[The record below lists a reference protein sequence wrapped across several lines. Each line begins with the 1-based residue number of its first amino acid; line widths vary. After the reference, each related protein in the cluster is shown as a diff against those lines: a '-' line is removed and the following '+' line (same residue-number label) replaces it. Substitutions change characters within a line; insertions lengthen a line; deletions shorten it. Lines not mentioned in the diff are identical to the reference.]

1 MSLRLRFFIVIFL
14 GVMVL
19 LAIMVHSDPEK
30 APSLPERI
38 LLEAVAAVQNGFVT
52 SARGIEEAWRGYF
65 FLVGL
70 REENNELKKA
80 LTRSHT
86 QINQLRE
93 AGLANQRLNRLLNF
107 QDSAKFPAIGARVVS
122 WDPGPW
128 FKTMTIDR
136 GESAGL
142 RPGMPVICD
151 LGVVGRIVETSPHF
165 SKVLLIID
173 YNSSIDAVIQRNRV
187 RGILAGKSEAQCAL
201 KYVLKNDDVVRGDLV
216 TSSGRG
222 GVFPRGLVLGSV
234 VRVRKPGHD
243 IFLEVEIA
251 PAVDFDRLEEIL
263 VVLAE
268 KPPFSTPP
276 PPEN

>member
-1 MSLRLRFFIVIFL
+1 ML
-14 GVMVL
+14 VL
-19 LAIMVHSDPEK
+19 IAIMVHSDPEK
-30 APSLPERI
+30 EPSLPEKV
-38 LLEAVAAVQNGFVT
+38 LLETAATVQNGFVS
-52 SARGIEEAWRGYF
+52 SARAIEEIWRNYF
-65 FLVGL
+65 YLVGL
-70 REENNELKKA
+70 REENSELKKA
-80 LTRSHT
+80 LTKSRS
-86 QINQLRE
+86 QINKLRE
-93 AGLANQRLNRLLNF
+93 AGLANKRLNRLLHF
-107 QDSAKFPAIGARVVS
+107 QSYSKFPAIGARVVS

-136 GESAGL
+136 GGSAGL
-142 RPGMPVICD
+142 QPGMPVICD

-216 TSSGRG
+216 TASGRG

-243 IFLEVEIA
+243 IFMEVEVA
-251 PAVDFDRLEEIL
+251 PAVDFDRLEEVL

-268 KPPFSTPP
+268 RPPFSTPP
-276 PPEN
+276 TPAK